1 MAKKLKTSEQGH
13 QSSLAGL
20 KTAEAQVED
29 QHKHLYTTEL
39 DLATEKVTVLSLKAE
54 LEKAKAEAQ
63 VIREAAQAIQRAA
76 YEGGVLETKQR
87 LAEEVAEVCR
97 DYCSVTWA
105 TALNNAGVLAESKLR
120 KAERV
125 FYLEHIREIP
135 TDLSLAA
142 LPSPVLKQVPSIQ
155 DLPVDVGTSAGVSM
169 GKEIPPLAS
178 DTPSEDALTIRDVIS
193 QAKVAEKHKDGD
205 SAKTTVTKEDPP

>member
-1 MAKKLKTSEQGH
+1 M
-13 QSSLAGL
+13 
-20 KTAEAQVED
+20 
-29 QHKHLYTTEL
+29 
-39 DLATEKVTVLSLKAE
+39 
-54 LEKAKAEAQ
+54 
-63 VIREAAQAIQRAA
+63 
-76 YEGGVLETKQR
+76 KQR

-125 FYLEHIREIP
+125 FYPEHIREIP
-135 TDLSLAA
+135 TDLSSAA

-193 QAKVAEKHKDGD
+193 QAKVAEKPKDGD
-205 SAKTTVTKEDPP
+205 STKTAITKEDPLLKKK